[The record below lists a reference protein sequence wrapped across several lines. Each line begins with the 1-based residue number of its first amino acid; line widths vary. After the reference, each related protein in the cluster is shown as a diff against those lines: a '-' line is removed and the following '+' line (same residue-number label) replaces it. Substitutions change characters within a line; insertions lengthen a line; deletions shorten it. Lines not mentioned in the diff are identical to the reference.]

1 MPALVLFS
9 PYIGRFALFRTNFH
23 FYLAHSFY
31 FFLIFTNFRGR
42 ISHWYLYASYHFI
55 LFCCFGRIF
64 LKIER
69 NIRFLSGYIP
79 EYAILARQEIRFLQN
94 SLRYRQRHAIFC
106 NLSLQKPG
114 PFPRQTAALSHTLP
128 TPVVSF
134 TKSDSENEP
143 STCES
148 TSLLYVMSGMP

>member
-9 PYIGRFALFRTNFH
+9 TYIVDLHYLGRIFISTSLTV
-23 FYLAHSFY
+23 SY

-42 ISHWYLYASYHFI
+42 ISHWYLYASYIFSF
-55 LFCCFGRIF
+55 FCCFGRIF

-79 EYAILARQEIRFLQN
+79 EYAILARQEIQFLRN

-106 NLSLQKPG
+106 NLSLQKP
-114 PFPRQTAALSHTLP
+114 
-128 TPVVSF
+128 SF
-134 TKSDSENEP
+134 SKTNCCPLAYTSDSR
-143 STCES
+143 CFF
-148 TSLLYVMSGMP
+148 YKIRFGK